1 MESRKVKERQPGRT
15 LVVKFDEDF
24 DVSSLKSLSNMKQM
38 NEVKNNTLFLT
49 FNDTASATSALTE
62 LNKMDGLS
70 CRYSY
75 YRVFFKLNGLTES
88 STYENVK
95 KVHTAWVEEHTGG
108 KVLEYNLYRKKDTFL
123 NCGDLVVDLKTS
135 LDLLLLEKLKNY
147 ELDGGLNG
155 TYHKYRK
162 KGRRTTHRHSNNQYY
177 QQSYQQSNNV

>member
-1 MESRKVKERQPGRT
+1 MENRKVKERKPGRT
-15 LVVKFDEDF
+15 LVVKVDEDF

-38 NEVKNNTLFLT
+38 NEVKNNNTLFLT

-95 KVHTAWVEEHTGG
+95 KVHTAWVEKNTGG

-123 NCGDLVVDLKTS
+123 NCGDLVVDLKSS
-135 LDLLLLEKLKNY
+135 LDLLLTLENLKNY
-147 ELDGGLNG
+147 ELDGDLKG

-162 KGRRTTHRHSNNQYY
+162 KGRRTIHSNSNNQYY
-177 QQSYQQSNNV
+177 QQSNNV

>member
-15 LVVKFDEDF
+15 LVVKFEEDF
-24 DVSSLKSLSNMKQM
+24 DVSSLKSLSNMKEM

-49 FNDTASATSALTE
+49 FNDIASATSALTK
-62 LNKMDGLS
+62 LNKMNGLS

-88 STYENVK
+88 SNFENVE
-95 KVHTAWVEEHTGG
+95 KVHTAWVEKNTGG

-123 NCGDLVVDLKTS
+123 NCGDLVVDLKSS
-135 LDLLLLEKLKNY
+135 LDLLLTLKNLKNY
-147 ELDGGLNG
+147 ELDDVLKG
-155 TYHKYRK
+155 TYHKYKK

-177 QQSYQQSNNV
+177 QQSNNV